1 MVVFIRDSS
10 KVPTFD
16 AGHDASSSPPRFPGT
31 VTRTPHPHSP
41 SIPPSR
47 QRVEKPRSKPRARPP
62 PTLRNRVSDRNI
74 DLVLALHFCELW
86 SSLTQWWWG
95 GRGDT
100 VRHRWHRFGWCVDGR
115 AVPLSLPRKID
126 EERSRSRST
135 LLRVEKRW
143 WAFVKFLWI
152 WKVDDLK
159 KRIYWKS
166 YFYWRNMKQKN
177 AILIFVLKIWDRRV
191 VNI

>member
-86 SSLTQWWWG
+86 SSLTQWW
-95 GRGDT
+95 RGDGGTQPGT
-100 VRHRWHRFGWCVDGR
+100 VGTVSDDAWM
-115 AVPLSLPRKID
+115 
-126 EERSRSRST
+126 EERCLSPFLERST
-135 LLRVEKRW
+135 RNEVEAGRHCFEWKNDGGLLWNSCEYER
-143 WAFVKFLWI
+143 LMI
-152 WKVDDLK
+152 LK
-159 KRIYWKS
+159 KESIEKAISIGEIWNRRMRYWFLS
-166 YFYWRNMKQKN
+166 
-177 AILIFVLKIWDRRV
+177 
-191 VNI
+191 